1 MSRNSKNKTH
11 KGAKKRI
18 AVSAKGKL
26 MRRRAFGS
34 HLLTK
39 KSANKKRKLRNGS
52 KAKLVTRRGE
62 LIARVETRGRN
73 RPPEGLIFIPWF
85 DAGRLVNKL
94 TLDATDPLSKETD
107 FKKCAV
113 KVVKA

>member
-11 KGAKKRI
+11 KGARKRI

-39 KSANKKRKLRNGS
+39 KSANKKRKLR
-52 KAKLVTRRGE
+52 KA
-62 LIARVETRGRN
+62 VE
-73 RPPEGLIFIPWF
+73 
-85 DAGRLVNKL
+85 
-94 TLDATDPLSKETD
+94 LDARDSERLRGLLGR
-107 FKKCAV
+107 
-113 KVVKA
+113 

>member
-11 KGAKKRI
+11 KGARKRI

-39 KSANKKRKLRNGS
+39 KSANKKRKLR
-52 KAKLVTRRGE
+52 KA
-62 LIARVETRGRN
+62 VEV
-73 RPPEGLIFIPWF
+73 
-85 DAGRLVNKL
+85 DAHDSDRLRAL
-94 TLDATDPLSKETD
+94 LSR
-107 FKKCAV
+107 
-113 KVVKA
+113 